1 MWALNSTRRPYA
13 IFVVRLLKHTC
24 QWCIV
29 RSLLYSSKGY
39 FCDVSK
45 YSRDYWVGIFVGP
58 DAVFFFL
65 LFIVLL
71 DNFLFIILFLVF
83 ISMFNMCLRVR
94 SWFVN
99 FSYYLVNLFSYL
111 LVWIHLFFLFISFLI
126 ATVLC
131 SSTDE
136 YRKKQREYLT
146 NDQVRK
152 KLKTWT
158 LIFKK

>member
-1 MWALNSTRRPYA
+1 MRFLLFDYLNIHVSDALCVVYCILLRV
-13 IFVVRLLKHTC
+13 IFVMFRNILGTTEWEYLLGRM
-24 QWCIV
+24 Q
-29 RSLLYSSKGY
+29 
-39 FCDVSK
+39 F
-45 YSRDYWVGIFVGP
+45 
-58 DAVFFFL
+58 FFFL